1 MVRRQRAEVVRV
13 CFSSIITL
21 GVLFG
26 VEGRLGSASSNSSC
40 GSSEHM
46 GEVIPHHP
54 GLPKSTAGQWWISF
68 FFGKTQNHP
77 VMTTLSESSEGG
89 KINCILPQEMARKRH
104 ASEPSKPSS

>member
-1 MVRRQRAEVVRV
+1 MASIPSTGSLTATHDYYRR
-13 CFSSIITL
+13 
-21 GVLFG
+21 
-26 VEGRLGSASSNSSC
+26 RLGSASSNSSC

-68 FFGKTQNHP
+68 FFGRTQNHP
-77 VMTTLSESSEGG
+77 VMTTLSESSESG